1 MEPGEVFRGL
11 LLPLAIAVIMG
22 TLGLSLTLADFRRV
36 LTRPRGVAIGLGN
49 LLLISP
55 LLAFAVAT
63 LFGLDPVLAAG
74 LVLLG
79 ASPGGTMANLL
90 THLARGETALSITMS
105 AVSSVLAVITV
116 PLYLGLAIAHFGVPG
131 LEDRVSMVGIVATVF
146 AMTVVPLSI
155 GMSFRAARPA
165 RAIAIE
171 PRLKRVALGAFVL
184 VVAGAVALE
193 WRLIAGSFLA
203 VAPAALTLNVAAM
216 AVSFGAARAARLS
229 SPQATA
235 IAMELGVHNSTLAI
249 AVAAVINTEL
259 AVPAAVY
266 SAFMFLTAGLFARL
280 IYARNGDGGTTE
292 PATAGGSPG

>member
-1 MEPGEVFRGL
+1 MELGEVFRGL

-36 LTRPRGVAIGLGN
+36 LIRPKGVAIGLAN

-63 LFGLDPVLAAG
+63 AFGLEPVLAVG

-116 PLYLGLAIAHFGVPG
+116 PLYLGLAIAHFGVPE
-131 LEDRVSMVGIVATVF
+131 LRDQVSMVGIVATVF

-155 GMSFRAARPA
+155 GMSFRAARPD

-193 WRLIAGSFLA
+193 WRLMAGSFLA
-203 VAPAALTLNVAAM
+203 VAPAALVLNLAAM
-216 AVSFGAARAARLS
+216 TVSFGAARAARLS

-249 AVAAVINTEL
+249 AVAAVIDTEL

-266 SAFMFLTAGLFARL
+266 SAFMFLTAGAFARL
-280 IYARNGDGGTTE
+280 IYARNAIGETTE
-292 PATAGGSPG
+292 RATAVGGPG

>member
-1 MEPGEVFRGL
+1 
-11 LLPLAIAVIMG
+11 
-22 TLGLSLTLADFRRV
+22 
-36 LTRPRGVAIGLGN
+36 
-49 LLLISP
+49 
-55 LLAFAVAT
+55 
-63 LFGLDPVLAAG
+63 
-74 LVLLG
+74 
-79 ASPGGTMANLL
+79 
-90 THLARGETALSITMS
+90 
-105 AVSSVLAVITV
+105 
-116 PLYLGLAIAHFGVPG
+116 
-131 LEDRVSMVGIVATVF
+131 MVGIVATVF

-193 WRLIAGSFLA
+193 WHLIAGSFLA

-249 AVAAVINTEL
+249 AVAAVIDTEL

-292 PATAGGSPG
+292 RATAGGSPG